1 MKNTKIALG
10 MAAVGFGMMACNEP
24 VKTEEVAATTVKAEK
39 PFDLGSMNTDVNPC
53 SDFYEYAIGSW
64 LKNNPIPDT
73 ESRWGSF
80 EYLREQNS
88 AKLKALL
95 ADLKTNTSAG
105 KGSDAQLVRDFY
117 ASALDSAKVEEL
129 GKTPILAELAKIEK
143 ISSKGDLFAYLVY
156 ARTHSIGSPFS
167 FYITAD
173 SKNST
178 ENIATLAQGGLG
190 LPDKDFYRNE
200 DPKMQNIRTEYL
212 VHLEKM
218 FLLIGTEAGEAKAA
232 AKTIMDIETKLADLS
247 MDRVTRRDPHKTYN
261 KMSVPKLAGKAKG
274 FDWAMY
280 FKGIGAGSLNTLN
293 VSQPE
298 FIAGF
303 ANLFN
308 TISVEDWKLYQTW
321 NLVNGASGYLS
332 ADFVKQDF
340 YFYSTVLN
348 GVDKMKPRWKTALG
362 KLNGS
367 FGETFGKLYVE
378 KYFAEQSKQ
387 DVAQLIENLR
397 KSFRARIGQLEW
409 MSADTKEKALE
420 KLNSFTYK
428 IGYPDKWKDYSSLD
442 IKPDALFANSMQV
455 RAKHYQEMMDKIG
468 KPVDK
473 TEWHMSPQTINA
485 YYNPLYNEV
494 VFPAAILQPPFY
506 NPEADDALNYG
517 GIGAVIGH
525 EFTHGFDDKG
535 CLYNSVGNLENWWTE
550 QDLDKFNGRA
560 QMIIDQYS
568 GYEALAGL
576 NVNGALTIGEN
587 IADLGGLTLAYHA
600 LEMAYEGKDK
610 PADIDG
616 FNYKQRV
623 FLGWANVWKNN
634 IKDEALLTRIKS
646 DSHSPGRFRVNGTL
660 ANMIEFQEAFSCKD
674 EDPMI
679 NSGEK
684 RAVIW

>member
-1 MKNTKIALG
+1 MRNTKIALG
-10 MAAVGFGMMACNEP
+10 MAAVGFVMMACNEP
-24 VKTEEVAATTVKAEK
+24 AKMEETTAVNAEK
-39 PFDLGSMNTDVNPC
+39 PFDLANMNTKVDPC
-53 SDFYEYAIGSW
+53 IDFYEYAIGSW
-64 LKNNPIPDT
+64 LKNNPIPET

-88 AKLKALL
+88 AKLKSLL
-95 ADLKTNTSAG
+95 AELKQNTTAE

-117 ASALDSAKVEEL
+117 ASALDSAKAEEL
-129 GKTPILAELAKIEK
+129 GKSPILGELAKIES
-143 ISSKGDLFAYLVY
+143 IQSKTDLFDYLMH
-156 ARTHSIGSPFS
+156 ARTHSVGSPFS

-190 LPDKDFYRNE
+190 LPDKDYYRNE
-200 DPKMQNIRTEYL
+200 EAKMQEIRKQYL
-212 VHLEKM
+212 IHLEKM
-218 FLLIGTEAGEAKAA
+218 FLLIGEDEATAKSAA
-232 AKTIMDIETKLADLS
+232 TVIMNIETQLADLS
-247 MDRVTRRDPHKTYN
+247 MSRVERRDPIKTYN
-261 KMSVPKLAGKAKG
+261 KMSVEALTQLTNG
-274 FDWAMY
+274 FDWEKY
-280 FKGIGAGSLNTLN
+280 FAGIGAEGLAELN
-293 VSQPE
+293 VAQPE
-298 FIAGF
+298 FIKGF
-303 ANLFN
+303 AELFN
-308 TISVEDWKLYQTW
+308 TISVEDWKTYQTW
-321 NLVNGASGYLS
+321 NLVNGASSYLS
-332 ADFVKQDF
+332 TDFVKQDF

-348 GVDKMKPRWKTALG
+348 GVDKMKPRWKTALS

-378 KYFAEQSKQ
+378 KYFAESSKQ
-387 DVAQLIENLR
+387 NIANLIENLR
-397 KSFRARIGQLEW
+397 KSFRARINQLEW
-409 MSADTKEKALE
+409 MSKETKDKAME

-428 IGYPDKWKDYSSLD
+428 IGYPDKWKDYSKLD
-442 IKPDALFANSMQV
+442 IKSDALFANILQV
-455 RAKHYQEMMDKIG
+455 RARHYQEMIEKIG

-506 NPEADDALNYG
+506 NSEADDALNYG

-535 CLYNSVGNLENWWTE
+535 CLYNSMGNLENWWTD

-568 GYEALAGL
+568 GYEALEGL
-576 NVNGALTIGEN
+576 HVNGALTIGEN

-634 IKDEALLTRIKS
+634 IKDKALLTRIKS

-660 ANMIEFQEAFSCKD
+660 ANMVEFQEAFTCKD